1 MKILHILVG
10 GAGKP
15 ADRIISVQ
23 VKSHQVKVVDLSKK
37 SVSYED
43 LVDEIFSHDKVVTW

>member
-1 MKILHILVG
+1 MKILHILVD

-23 VKSHQVKVVDLSKK
+23 SKSHQVKVVDLSKK
-37 SVSYED
+37 SISYED
-43 LVDEIFSHDKVVTW
+43 LVEEIFSHDKVVTW

>member
-1 MKILHILVG
+1 MKILHILVA
-10 GAGKP
+10 GAAKP

-23 VKSHQVKVVDLSKK
+23 SKSHQVKIIDLSKK

-43 LVDEIFSHDKVVTW
+43 LVDEIFSHDKVIAW